1 MIKNLGV
8 TFLVATLLAPSA
20 PGAAWAQGGKTP
32 SPNTNRTPVSQF
44 DDVEIVLER
53 HRAYCASEEERVR
66 EINQEIDKREA
77 ERRRINEEIKRN
89 DPEVQFLIFE
99 HLGFPICND
108 SYGIGREEGRLPG
121 C

>member
-1 MIKNLGV
+1 MIKNLGI

-20 PGAAWAQGGKTP
+20 PGSAWAEGGKTP

-53 HRAYCASEEERVR
+53 HRAYCASESERVR
-66 EINQEIDKREA
+66 EINQEIEKRES

-89 DPEVQFLIFE
+89 HPSVQFLLSE
-99 HLGFPICND
+99 HLGFPICID
-108 SYGIGREEGRLPG
+108 SGGIGMEEDRLPG

>member
-8 TFLVATLLAPSA
+8 TFLVATLLAHSS
-20 PGAAWAQGGKTP
+20 PGSAWAEDGKTP

-44 DDVEIVLER
+44 NDVEIVYER
-53 HRAYCASEEERVR
+53 HLAYCASDSKRVS
-66 EINQEIDKREA
+66 EIDQEIEKREA

-89 DPEVQFLIFE
+89 HPEVRFLIYE
-99 HLGFPICND
+99 RLGYPICLD
-108 SYGIGREEGRLPG
+108 GGVEREEGRLPG

>member
-8 TFLVATLLAPSA
+8 TLLVATLLAPLA
-20 PGAAWAQGGKTP
+20 PGSAWAEDGKTP
-32 SPNTNRTPVSQF
+32 SPNTNRTPVSQL

-53 HRAYCASEEERVR
+53 HQAYCASDSERER
-66 EINQEIDKREA
+66 EINLEIENREA

-89 DPEVQFLIFE
+89 HPSVQFFISE
-99 HLGFPICND
+99 HLGYPICPVG
-108 SYGIGREEGRLPG
+108 GIEKEEGRLPG

>member
-8 TFLVATLLAPSA
+8 TFLIATLLA
-20 PGAAWAQGGKTP
+20 PGAAWAEGGKIP
-32 SPNTNRTPVSQF
+32 SPNTNRTPVSEF

-53 HRAYCASEEERVR
+53 HRAYCASEEERER

-89 DPEVQFLIFE
+89 DPEVQFLISE
-99 HLGFPICND
+99 HLEFPICND
-108 SYGIGREEGRLPG
+108 FGGLEREESRLPG

>member
-8 TFLVATLLAPSA
+8 TFLVATLLAP
-20 PGAAWAQGGKTP
+20 GAAWAEGGKIF
-32 SPNTNRTPVSQF
+32 SPNTNRTPLSQF
-44 DDVEIVLER
+44 DDIEIVFER
-53 HRAYCASEEERVR
+53 HRAYCANNSERER

-89 DPEVQFLIFE
+89 DPEVQFLISE
-99 HLGFPICND
+99 HLEFPICND
-108 SYGIGREEGRLPG
+108 FGGIEMEQGRLPG